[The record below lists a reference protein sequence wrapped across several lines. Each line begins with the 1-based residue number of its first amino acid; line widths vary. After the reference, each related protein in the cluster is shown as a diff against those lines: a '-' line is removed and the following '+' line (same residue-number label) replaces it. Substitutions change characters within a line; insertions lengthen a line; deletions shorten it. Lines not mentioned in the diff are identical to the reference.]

1 MPLKILIIKPSSLGD
16 VVHTLP
22 AVAAIR
28 DAHADSEITWVINPE
43 WAPLLRGNRDIDH
56 VHIFPRGEFS
66 GFGAPGRLLPW
77 MRETR
82 RLQPDVALDFQG
94 LFRSALIAKISGA
107 KRILGMSDAREG
119 SRLFYTEIARVNR
132 HEHAVDRYLK
142 LAEAFGA
149 SSDLRF
155 PIPTGDQ
162 LPRFDAF
169 PGFVVVVVG
178 KSKRRFPTSENCV
191 DLSNQT
197 SLLQLIWLLRAA
209 AFVISVDSG
218 PMHVAAAVT
227 TNLVSIHTRTDP
239 RRVGPYN
246 EAATIWKNG
255 KLIRVADLAS
265 VADLR
270 KKGRKFLPDDVGP
283 VAQLALRAL
292 AKQPL
297 I

>member
-1 MPLKILIIKPSSLGD
+1 
-16 VVHTLP
+16 
-22 AVAAIR
+22 
-28 DAHADSEITWVINPE
+28 
-43 WAPLLRGNRDIDH
+43 
-56 VHIFPRGEFS
+56 
-66 GFGAPGRLLPW
+66 

-94 LFRSALIAKISGA
+94 LFRSALIARISGA
-107 KRILGMSDAREG
+107 KKIIGSSDAREG
-119 SRLFYTEIARVNR
+119 SRFFYTEIARVDR

-162 LPRFDAF
+162 LPRFDPF
-169 PGFVVVVVG
+169 PGFVVLHPFARGRNKSIGANVILEFCRALAPARVVVVG
-178 KSKRRFPTSENCV
+178 KSRRRFSTPENCV

-227 TNLVSIHTRTDP
+227 TNLVSIHTWTDP
-239 RRVGPYN
+239 GRVGPYN
-246 EAATIWKNG
+246 GAATIWKNG
-255 KLIRVADLAS
+255 KLIRVADLKS
-265 VADLR
+265 SSDLC
-270 KKGRKFLPDDVGP
+270 KKGRKFLREDVGP
-283 VAQLALRAL
+283 VADLAMRAL